1 MYFSLKISRDNSTFY
16 EVDLFPEQQLN
27 YDVEFYDSINIDK
40 IKLPFYTELKI
51 PLTENN
57 KSVNVF
63 DFDPN
68 TSAAADYPRDDFYFE
83 VEIEGTTNK
92 INGLLTVNSIE
103 YNSSEPYIEIGL
115 KDYISSYLSKIK
127 DVPLGD
133 IYTDNF
139 FTTRHTFSTFLNP
152 WNDPV
157 DPGEAGIIG
166 TNPDPSRAISFP
178 YVDFVNDVKGK
189 FNYAAR
195 QFVEYGPD
203 MTRGGII
210 PVFSVNGFLQY
221 LASYINDVNF
231 PFRIDSELL
240 GVGAFAGRPKYPNM
254 QPEKINMVLPS
265 MLLAK
270 QDVNTRFF
278 TIRQA
283 PAWVGT
289 NTNLNREEDFAQ
301 NQKMFSTNYFS
312 DSETSGNYGTTAGGG
327 PSYPQTQ
334 EWAAEE
340 RNGFYPDDDEPV
352 RGFLAPKVAF
362 NADITLANGNTS
374 VTVINAQ
381 YEIPLVRE
389 DWLVTNLLPANP
401 NTDIQFNMHVSIF
414 EEGMEVKRITMQ
426 DVSGNPLVVTSASI
440 TGTANGYSNK
450 GAVAGPNF
458 HYFDCRDKNPTIVSN
473 GYVAQDM
480 LVFEPITAYFPQEE
494 EMFIYSGS
502 RYSINY
508 WLEPIAGNIELSYVT
523 GFDNANP
530 HEANGFAQ
538 VTVPYTDI
546 LKGITR
552 FGDPDGATGNYG
564 EFNLKF
570 SANEDYLPYKKSDE
584 YILQESINKTCPYK
598 VYDVLLAIAKRFD
611 CGLYYDY
618 DSSFQQNVLRLD
630 PLHIARGG
638 SVDIDQY
645 VDDLKTYKIST
656 GGDRVKSLTLN
667 NKDFGL
673 YYDDLDNDGVI
684 IGSTTQEINQEGIAD
699 LEINFNTSI
708 YENSVCGEESADF
721 EGNENYQNG
730 AFSANDLGFTPNVFT
745 QNSKIGFRFAYLD
758 KPLYAT
764 NLLVPYTVLKGLNT
778 SGKMITDV
786 ERIYSNSQYSI
797 TSQNLGGKHI
807 FNGRLFSYNPTGWSL
822 KFEDEDGSV
831 TSTYTNIFANSDKIG
846 QSGKPLVEFDMV
858 VPVSQLG
865 SLDFFLSQFSS
876 SMINTS
882 STILVRSAKGR
893 VYQDYAY
900 LTIEG
905 ILE

>member
-1 MYFSLKISRDNSTFY
+1 MYFSLKISRDNSNFY
-16 EVDLFPEQQLN
+16 KVDLFPEQQLN
-27 YDVEFYDSINIDK
+27 YDVQFYDSINIDK

-51 PLTENN
+51 PLTEKN
-57 KSVNVF
+57 KDANRF
-63 DFDPN
+63 DFDPK

-115 KDYISSYLSKIK
+115 KDYISSYLSRIK

-133 IYTDNF
+133 IYSDAF
-139 FTTRHTFSTFLNP
+139 FTTRHTFNDFLNTTA
-152 WNDPV
+152 NG
-157 DPGEAGIIG
+157 GEAGTLN
-166 TNPDPSRAISFP
+166 TNPDYSRPISFP

-203 MTRGGII
+203 MTRGGIL
-210 PVFSVNGFLQY
+210 PAFSVKGFLDY
-221 LASYINDVNF
+221 LSGYINDANF
-231 PFRIDSELL
+231 PFRIDSKLL
-240 GVGAFAGRPKYPNM
+240 GVGGFAGSPQYTDM
-254 QPEKINMVLPS
+254 QPEKIHMLLPS

-270 QDVNTRFF
+270 QDVNTRSF

-289 NTNLNREEDFAQ
+289 NTNMNRCEDLAN

-340 RNGFYPDDDEPV
+340 RNGFYPEDDNPV

-362 NADITLANGNTS
+362 NAEISLANGNTS
-374 VTVINAQ
+374 VIVNDAQ
-381 YEIPLVRE
+381 YEIPVVRE
-389 DWLVTNLLPANP
+389 DWLVANLFPANP

-414 EEGMEVKRITMQ
+414 EEGMEVKRLTME
-426 DVSGNPLVVTSASI
+426 DVSGNPLVVTSSNI

-450 GAVAGPNF
+450 GGVAGPNF
-458 HYFDCRDKNPTIVSN
+458 HYFDCRDGNPSIISN
-473 GYVAQDM
+473 GWVAQDV

-530 HEANGFAQ
+530 HQATAFSQ

-546 LKGITR
+546 LKAITR
-552 FGDPDGATGNYG
+552 FGDPDGAFGNYG

-570 SANEDYLPYKKSDE
+570 EANEDYLPYKKSDE

-618 DSSFQQNVLRLD
+618 DSSAQQNILRLD
-630 PLHIARGG
+630 PLHIARSGN
-638 SVDIDQY
+638 VNIDQY
-645 VDDLKTYKIST
+645 VDDLKTYKITT
-656 GGDRVKSLTLN
+656 GGDRVKTLSLN

-684 IGSTTQEINQEGIAD
+684 IGSTTQDINTEGIAD
-699 LEINFNTSI
+699 LEISFNTSI

-721 EGNENYQNG
+721 ESNENYQNG
-730 AFSANDLGFTPNVFT
+730 AFSANDLGFTPNIFT
-745 QNSKIGFRFAYLD
+745 QNANIGFRFGYLD
-758 KPLYAT
+758 KPIYAT

-807 FNGRLFSYNPTGWSL
+807 FNGRLFSYNTAGWSL
-822 KFEDEDGSV
+822 KFEDEDGN
-831 TSTYTNIFANSDKIG
+831 TTDTYDNIFANSDKIV
-846 QSGKPLVEFDMV
+846 QSDKPLVEFDMV

-865 SLDFFLSQFSS
+865 SLDFFLSNFSS
-876 SMINTS
+876 SMVNTS